1 MAWIVGGTM
10 KVELNHD
17 GFREILESD
26 EVRSLVMGAAEEIRA
41 RCGDGYESEAFH
53 AGFGEGRWAAVVRAA
68 TYEARAD
75 ESENKTIE
83 KAVNG

>member
-1 MAWIVGGTM
+1 MGGSM

-26 EVRSLVMGAAEEIRA
+26 AVRSLVQGAADGIRA
-41 RCGDGYESEAFH
+41 RCGDGYEAETFH
-53 AGFGEGRWAAVVRAA
+53 AGFGGGRWAAVVRAA